1 MYIRAVRTLRGI
13 VRELSDASGDQ
24 KIIAVSHGSFIRRA
38 LSAAAGE
45 EWTVTVP
52 NAEPLTID
60 VPGLFAWD
68 SSRYTDEVGRIVW

>member
-1 MYIRAVRTLRGI
+1 MLRQI
-13 VRELSDASGDQ
+13 VRDYAERGGEQ
-24 KIIAVSHGSFIRRA
+24 RIIAVSHGSLIRRA

-52 NAEPLTID
+52 NAEPLMVD